1 VIEARGEE
9 IPGIVERRVARG
21 DLRPSAD
28 PDMATELL
36 VGPVCLR
43 LVLGGA
49 LTAEFGAEV
58 VGLLLTGHAV
68 DH

>member
-9 IPGIVERRVARG
+9 IRGIVERRVARG

-43 LVLGGA
+43 WSS
-49 LTAEFGAEV
+49 AER
-58 VGLLLTGHAV
+58 
-68 DH
+68 